1 MNEAK
6 RYLVPGMWGRC
17 GRAIPDPQASE
28 LDNATPMRRS
38 EDYHQGRDCQNRV
51 PRVSPMAGKPR
62 RSEED
67 NALRAGFWSFYAA
80 VLLTAGCVVI
90 LANWPN

>member
-1 MNEAK
+1 MK
-6 RYLVPGMWGRC
+6 RAFLRGCWNDAGI
-17 GRAIPDPQASE
+17 AIPDAQASE
-28 LDNATPMRRS
+28 LDNVVPMRRS

-80 VLLTAGCVVI
+80 ALLTAACVVI

>member
-1 MNEAK
+1 MDRN
-6 RYLVPGMWGRC
+6 LIPGMWGRC

-38 EDYHQGRDCQNRV
+38 EDYHQGRDATNRV
-51 PRVSPMAGKPR
+51 PHFSPMSGKPDQDDVDTEAR
-62 RSEED
+62 AIFWQSYTATL
-67 NALRAGFWSFYAA
+67 ALVA
-80 VLLTAGCVVI
+80 LCVVI